1 MPKGEIS
8 LKISLEK
15 GALRGTISAPPSK
28 SAAHR
33 ALICAALADA
43 PTRLRLPSVSGDLS
57 ATLACLSAM
66 GAGIEKTGEYIL
78 ISPAAKRGKS
88 ASLPCHESGS
98 TLRFLL
104 PLAAAVLEEAVFTGC
119 GSLPDRPLAGLLQA
133 LSDHGAVFSGDRL
146 PFRVSGRLLPG
157 RYAIAGD
164 VSSQYISGLLFALPL
179 LEGDSEL
186 VLTSPLCSAPY
197 AELTVEMLSRFGVR
211 AEKTREGYF
220 VPGNQRYRTPGYLEP
235 EGDWSSAAPFLVAG
249 ALGGDVTVSGLRLD
263 TKQGDRAIL
272 DILASCG
279 AGTEITEGGVRVFH
293 KRLLPFSFDVS
304 QTPDLLP
311 VLAVFAN
318 GAEGESLLFHAARLR
333 LKESDR
339 LMSTAAMLTALGGR
353 VWEAADSLK
362 LAGTALKGG
371 RVKAFHDHRIVMAA
385 AVAATVCRGETQ
397 IDGAEAVEKSYPEF
411 FADFQRL
418 GGRIVAGG
426 GKACD
431 A

>member
-1 MPKGEIS
+1 MPKGEML

-15 GALRGTISAPPSK
+15 GALRGAIQAPPSK

-33 ALICAALADA
+33 ALICAALADE
-43 PTRLRLPSVSGDLS
+43 PTRLRLPSVSGDIS
-57 ATLACLSAM
+57 ATIACLSAM
-66 GAGIEKTGEYIL
+66 GAGIERKGDYVL
-78 ISPAAKRGKS
+78 VSPASMEGKT

-104 PLAAAVLEEAVFTGC
+104 PLAAALLKEATFLGC
-119 GSLPDRPLAGLLQA
+119 GSLPDRPIAGLRQA
-133 LSDHGAVFSGDRL
+133 ISGHGAVFSGERL
-146 PFRVSGRLLPG
+146 PFKVSGRLLPG
-157 RYAIAGD
+157 RYAIEGD

-179 LEGDSEL
+179 LEEDSEI
-186 VLTSPLCSAPY
+186 VLTSPLYSAPY
-197 AELTVEMLSRFGVR
+197 VEMTVEMLARFGIRVQ
-211 AEKTREGYF
+211 KTREGYF
-220 VPGNQRYRTPGYLEP
+220 VPGSQRYRTPGELEP

-279 AGTEITEGGVRVFH
+279 AGTEVSEQGVRVFY
-293 KRLLPFSFDVS
+293 KQLLPFSFDVS

-311 VLAVFAN
+311 ILAVLAN
-318 GAEGESLLFHAARLR
+318 GAQGHSLLLHASRLR

-353 VWEAADSLK
+353 TREAADSLEIV
-362 LAGTALKGG
+362 GTALTGG
-371 RVKAFHDHRIVMAA
+371 RVTAFHDHRIVMAA
-385 AVAATVCRGETQ
+385 TVAATACCGETQ
-397 IDGAEAVEKSYPEF
+397 IDGAEAVEKSYPTF

-418 GGRIVAGG
+418 GGRMITEGEENA
-426 GKACD
+426 
-431 A
+431 